1 MRKQLLF
8 LSGVLSLPF
17 VANADTA
24 TGTLQVQAVV
34 QATCS
39 VNTTSTGTSGP
50 ALLDFGTITNLTA
63 DVTADTTS
71 GSVANG
77 AVSTLCS
84 TGTTWTLTADG
95 GLHSSSTQRQMA
107 DTGSGV
113 LPYDLYSDSAH
124 SNAIGIND
132 AQNPV
137 ATGTGTGAAV
147 TTPVYGLIPAGTTM
161 PEAGSYADTV
171 TLTVTY

>member
-1 MRKQLLF
+1 MKRYLLCF
-8 LSGVLSLPF
+8 YTLLSLPF
-17 VANADTA
+17 AASAVTA

-34 QATCS
+34 QSTCS
-39 VNTTSTGTSGP
+39 VNTTSTGATGP
-50 ALLDFGTITNLTA
+50 ARLNFGTITNLTA

-71 GSVANG
+71 GTVANG

-84 TGTTWTLTADG
+84 TGTAWTLTADG
-95 GLHSSSTQRQMA
+95 GLHASSSQRQMA
-107 DTGSGV
+107 DTATGL
-113 LPYDLYSDSAH
+113 LPYNLYSDAAH
-124 SNAIGIND
+124 SSSIGIND

-137 ATGTGTGAAV
+137 ATGTGTGSAE
-147 TTPVYGLIPAGTTM
+147 TTPVYGLIPAGTPM